1 MKKRLIR
8 RIVCAA
14 LMLLFCFFVL
24 TSLGHMLCCHEGP
37 DLCPVCA
44 VLLNTRE
51 AWMLCLLCLL
61 FTAGRRILF
70 SSLRRGAIRFPKS
83 EALVLSLT
91 PVRLNVKMNN

>member
-24 TSLGHMLCCHEGP
+24 TSLGHMLCCHEET
-37 DLCPVCA
+37 DLCPVCTA
-44 VLLNTRE
+44 LLNTRE

-70 SSLRRGAIRFPKS
+70 SSLRHGTIRFPGRD
-83 EALVLSLT
+83 APALSLT
-91 PVRLNVKMNN
+91 PVGLNVKMNN